1 MVKKILPFILIVAG
15 LTAVFF
21 KPALNLFSR
30 AALDIKITTP
40 PVIMSSIYKV
50 YANEDAFEGKYT
62 LYKMVIKNSSA
73 VDAKNVEVQ
82 YKVSNYIDWTIAE
95 KIPLMLAGQTVVVNC
110 YPKFPD
116 EIAEKTTD
124 SKETVKLLVK
134 ADNIKTIENSFTITV
149 KGRNEFMYN
158 FLPAEEIRTADEYYD
173 NVPLLSCLVTPNDPV
188 IKYFT
193 QQIQEK
199 ILKGEEAATKKDEA
213 EGVRFLKGIYSATL
227 LSHMVYS
234 GTSGVPENSED
245 VNSIVQNIRMPREV
259 VTGKTGL
266 CIELSL
272 MYASIMANAGMDPVI
287 FLVPGH
293 AYPGFKMNEEYYAIE
308 STAIGGEGIGGSK
321 TADEAYQMAM
331 NNKNEFKQKLEEGD
345 ERYKIIDVR
354 EYIKMGAVAPELK
367 DNIFLRKKID
377 EIAIAFGGEIP
388 PASKVMPVNNE
399 TKVVNPNPAITQN
412 VPAPKENTVEIPDNY
427 VLFKEIVRFAYPKD
441 WILVEPN
448 KYYTPECKYIIAN
461 NARSATVEVYKFRKQ
476 SDPQKALEIINA
488 WQQKASGF
496 NLKYKK
502 ISDEAGYSVF
512 KGSTENNGNI
522 AVNWIAAFKVSG
534 GDVVGIIVNTTS
546 YSGNKHEKT
555 LMTILNTLE

>member
-1 MVKKILPFILIVAG
+1 VKKSLPYILIVAG
-15 LTAVFF
+15 LSAFFF
-21 KPALNLFSR
+21 KPVLNLFSR
-30 AALDIKITTP
+30 AALDINISTP

-62 LYKMVIKNSSA
+62 LYKMVIKNNSA

-95 KIPLMLAGQTVVVNC
+95 KIPLILSGQTVVVNC

-116 EIAEKTTD
+116 EIAEKTTE

-149 KGRNEFMYN
+149 KGRNDFMYN
-158 FLPAEEIRTADEYYD
+158 FLPAEEIRTAAEYYD

-199 ILKGEEAATKKDEA
+199 ILKGEVAATKKDEA
-213 EGVRFLKGIYSATL
+213 EGIRFLKGIYSATL

-234 GTSGVPENSED
+234 GTSGVPENIND

-272 MYASIMANAGMDPVI
+272 LYASIMANAGMDPI
-287 FLVPGH
+287 IYLVPGH
-293 AYPGFKMNEEYYAIE
+293 AYPGFKMNDQYYAIE

-321 TADEAYQMAM
+321 TADEAFQMAM
-331 NNKNEFKQKLEEGD
+331 NNKDEFLLKLKEGD
-345 ERYKIIDVR
+345 ERYSVIDIR

-367 DNIFLRKKID
+367 DDVFLRRKID
-377 EIAIAFGGEIP
+377 EIASAFSGEIP
-388 PASKVMPVNNE
+388 KGSQILPAE
-399 TKVVNPNPAITQN
+399 TEPKIANPNTAIAQN
-412 VPAPKENTVEIPDNY
+412 VPAAKEKAVEIPDNY
-427 VLFKEIVRFAYPKD
+427 ILFKEIVHFAYPDD

-448 KYYTPECKYIIAN
+448 KYYTPDCKYIIAN
-461 NARSATVEVYKFRKQ
+461 KARSATVEVYKFRGIA
-476 SDPQKALEIINA
+476 DPQKALEIINT
-488 WQQKASGF
+488 WQKKASGF
-496 NLKYKK
+496 SLKYKK
-502 ISDEAGYSVF
+502 ISVEEGYSVF

-522 AVNWIAAFKVSG
+522 AVNWIAAFKVSDG
-534 GDVVGIIVNTTS
+534 NVVGIIANATA

-555 LMTILNTLE
+555 LMTILNTLQ